1 MDYRGPTLDDLANI
15 NALNRAFLRAVSGSS
30 TDDFGIL
37 STRTMSP
44 SQKARLSSA
53 PFLLFSFREQDADY
67 WRQLLD
73 DDRQPDLI
81 ASSERPHA
89 SIEQLQVAGL
99 GFLWQLAR
107 RNPYAVRLVSGASV
121 SWCEQVSQLT
131 LVGLL
136 WRAAQRRD
144 LLRQRFPDDKAV
156 WRRLLVDGVA
166 RNNRTRTASHH
177 AALQEILTRG
187 HAPSG
192 QSLPAAACAI
202 RGPGQQLIQSRTGGV
217 RESKV

>member
-1 MDYRGPTLDDLANI
+1 MDYRGPTLDDIVNI
-15 NALNRAFLRAVSGSS
+15 NALNRAFLRAVSGSN
-30 TDDFGIL
+30 TDDFGVL

-44 SQKARLSSA
+44 GQIARLSSA

-67 WRQLLD
+67 WGQLLD
-73 DDRQPDLI
+73 DDSQPDLI

-89 SIEQLQVAGL
+89 SIGQLQVAGL

-121 SWCEQVSQLT
+121 HWCEQLSQLT

-136 WRAAQRRD
+136 RRAAQRRD
-144 LLRQRFPDDKAV
+144 LLRLRFPDDKAV
-156 WRRLLVDGVA
+156 WRRLLVNGVA

-187 HAPSG
+187 HASAG
-192 QSLPAAACAI
+192 QSLPAAACAM
-202 RGPGQQLIQSRTGGV
+202 RGPGQQVIQRRSGRM
-217 RESKV
+217 RQSKV